1 MTPNA
6 QTPSRDTVLLAAMH
20 WKEVKD
26 REFDCVVLPWGAT
39 EPHNLHLP
47 FGTDI
52 IESDVIAERAA
63 RHAADRGTRIAV
75 LPTIPYGVN
84 TGQLDLRMTI
94 SVNPS
99 TQLAI
104 LRDIVASLAGQGI
117 RRLVILNSHG
127 GNDFRPAIRE
137 LKPHYPR
144 MFLGVINWYQMLDQR
159 KYFRERDDHA
169 GEMETSILLAV
180 APSLVLPLQEAG
192 EGKERPFRLK
202 ALRERWLWTPRAW
215 SQATQDTGVG
225 NPKHARAENGE
236 RFLTDLTA
244 AIGEALIEL
253 AAADPEHLYE

>member
-1 MTPNA
+1 MTPN
-6 QTPSRDTVLLAAMH
+6 TPASDRNPVLLSAMH

-26 REFDCVVLPWGAT
+26 REFDLVVLPWGAT

-52 IESDVIAERAA
+52 IESEVIAERSA
-63 RHAADRGTRIAV
+63 RYAADRGTRIAV

-84 TGQLDLRMTI
+84 TGQMDLRLTI

-99 TQLAI
+99 TQLSI
-104 LRDIVASLAGQGI
+104 LRDIVESLSGQGI

-137 LKPHYPR
+137 LKPRFPR
-144 MFLGVINWYQMLDQR
+144 MFLGLINWYQMLDQR
-159 KYFRERDDHA
+159 RYFTARDDHA

-180 APSLVLPLQEAG
+180 APSLVLPLNEAG
-192 EGKERPFRLK
+192 EGTERPFRLK

-215 SQATQDTGVG
+215 SRATEDTGVG
-225 NPKHARAENGE
+225 NPKNARAENGE
-236 RFLTDLTA
+236 RFLADLTA
-244 AIGEALIEL
+244 AIGDAFVEL
-253 AAADPEHLYE
+253 AAADPEELYE